1 MKISKHIL
9 GSIAILLLFLGTYCS
24 KFPVILL
31 LGMFYL
37 VILMTSEVISIVTS
51 KQKAKYVNKKILL
64 IILLN
69 IGYWLTSGFLVGSV
83 TIWDMLNYDFLSGS
97 GRIFVTHIPII
108 FFCIYSSS
116 IKNHLKEA
124 LFSIEIIKILSII
137 SILLMFVWL
146 PTHMEFLQKTNS
158 FISLMTG
165 HTSAA
170 GYFGY
175 LASFLIIYASAAKKK
190 FLLSLGVLMILPL
203 IASGGRGALL
213 STLFTLAIYFGRN
226 LSIKRIIQVTAI
238 SIVAVSIIGG
248 VFLAIGKGNFYGLDR
263 LSSITDPDVWAK
275 AQEILTNSN
284 WQPGYLRN
292 LGEDSADSNVLSRI
306 MYWAYSTQR
315 FLESPI
321 VGIGWDRFS
330 DLNNQYYGIKGLIY
344 LAIKGEKIFDDP
356 GAAHNAYLTFLCE
369 SGIIGLCLNLWFWVE
384 MVRTL
389 NRAQKYC
396 NNNLT
401 LSSFIA
407 ASRGTI
413 YYILAQS
420 MTGHVLAAPTAGVP
434 VFIVAGLGISLA
446 RNQLETKP
454 DGTSLKSISSN
465 TSLKSTA

>member
-1 MKISKHIL
+1 MI
-9 GSIAILLLFLGTYCS
+9 
-24 KFPVILL
+24 
-31 LGMFYL
+31 
-37 VILMTSEVISIVTS
+37 SEVISIITS

-64 IILLN
+64 IIVLN

-83 TIWDMLNYDFLSGS
+83 NPWDILNYDFLSGS
-97 GRIFVTHIPII
+97 GRIFITHIPII

-116 IKNHLKEA
+116 VKNHIKEI
-124 LFSIEIIKILSII
+124 LFSVEIIKILSIV

-175 LASFLIIYASAAKKK
+175 LASFLIIYSSGAKKK
-190 FLLSLGVLMILPL
+190 DLLLIGVLTLLPL

-213 STLFTLAIYFGRN
+213 STLFTLAIYFGKN
-226 LSIKRIIQVTAI
+226 LSIKRIIQVAAI
-238 SIVAVSIIGG
+238 TIVAVVVIGG
-248 VFLAIGKGNFYGLDR
+248 VFLAVGKGNFYGLDR

-275 AQEILTNSN
+275 AKDILANSN

-292 LGEDSADSNVLSRI
+292 LGEDSADSNVLTRI

-330 DLNNQYYGIKGLIY
+330 DLNNQYYGIKGLLY

-369 SGIIGLCLNLWFWVE
+369 SGIIGLCLNLWFWIE

-396 NNNLT
+396 ENNSTLT
-401 LSSFIA
+401 SFIA
-407 ASRGTI
+407 ASRCQI

-434 VFIVAGLGISLA
+434 VFILTGLGISLA
-446 RNQLETKP
+446 RHQSEAKP
-454 DGTSLKSISSN
+454 VETSLKSISSK
-465 TSLKSTA
+465 TSLESTA